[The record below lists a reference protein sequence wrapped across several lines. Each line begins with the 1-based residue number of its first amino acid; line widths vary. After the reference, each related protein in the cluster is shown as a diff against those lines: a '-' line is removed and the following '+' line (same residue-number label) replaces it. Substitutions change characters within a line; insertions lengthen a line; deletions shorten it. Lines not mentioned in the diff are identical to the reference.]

1 MKYTAIFT
9 LILALYLLSFSF
21 VSKELILPSLRFAL
35 LGLLFFPIF
44 FLISRILKLDY
55 PKKNLFLPLEVALAF
70 SILANL
76 ASIGSPPFFAVMF
89 LVQVIALPFAFILTA
104 YEFYREGLILSFLL
118 SFIIWFGIIS
128 LL

>member
-1 MKYTAIFT
+1 VKYTAIFT

-55 PKKNLFLPLEVALAF
+55 LKRNLFLPLEVALAL

>member
-9 LILALYLLSFSF
+9 LILAFYLLSFSF
-21 VSKELILPSLRFAL
+21 VSKKLILPSLKFAL

-55 PKKNLFLPLEVALAF
+55 PKRNLFLPLEVALAL

-76 ASIGSPPFFAVMF
+76 ASTGSPPFFAVMF

-104 YEFYREGLILSFLL
+104 YEFYRERLILSFLL
-118 SFIIWFGIIS
+118 SFIIWFGIIY

>member
-1 MKYTAIFT
+1 M
-9 LILALYLLSFSF
+9 
-21 VSKELILPSLRFAL
+21 
-35 LGLLFFPIF
+35 
-44 FLISRILKLDY
+44 
-55 PKKNLFLPLEVALAF
+55 NLFLPLEVVLAF

-89 LVQVIALPFAFILTA
+89 LVQVIALLFALILTA
-104 YEFYREGLILSFLL
+104 YEFYRERLILSFLL

>member
-55 PKKNLFLPLEVALAF
+55 LKRNLFLPLEVALAL